1 MVTSGDFIS
10 GKKKTG
16 EEPGKVNTMY
26 TCINCCSCIYLYR
39 YAYCSK
45 QQAQHEKDY
54 VCKKSKGVR
63 RSRGHAHN
71 TFTVHS

>member
-26 TCINCCSCIYLYR
+26 MLRTDMRL
-39 YAYCSK
+39 
-45 QQAQHEKDY
+45 
-54 VCKKSKGVR
+54 GP
-63 RSRGHAHN
+63 
-71 TFTVHS
+71 F